1 MNKLRN
7 FFQNNKIPIII
18 VHTQSID
25 IERIKEIENFIKDNN
40 IGDFIDI
47 LALPIKIH
55 GHNLESYNLDKLVEK
70 TIKKSKEILN
80 GDMIYFMIDN
90 ISGWIQENLY
100 KENCKI
106 KNKINEEIIL
116 NLKKQDENQK
126 EEEFQKNIIN
136 IYGKIINYYLNNPNI
151 SINTI
156 LDIQNSMF
164 ITNKN
169 NYFKYIQK
177 LEDNIISKELS
188 NKLTMPKSKRSYD

>member
-70 TIKKSKEILN
+70 TIKKSKEV
-80 GDMIYFMIDN
+80 F
-90 ISGWIQENLY
+90 
-100 KENCKI
+100 
-106 KNKINEEIIL
+106 
-116 NLKKQDENQK
+116 
-126 EEEFQKNIIN
+126 
-136 IYGKIINYYLNNPNI
+136 
-151 SINTI
+151 
-156 LDIQNSMF
+156 
-164 ITNKN
+164 
-169 NYFKYIQK
+169 
-177 LEDNIISKELS
+177 
-188 NKLTMPKSKRSYD
+188 